1 MACGRAQISF
11 TQNEGHGKHMKP
23 FSSPMLDRRRFLGQT
38 SHGLSGIALA
48 SLLYRDGLLATDKT
62 ALRPLIDPS
71 RPFASRSSHFAPKAK
86 NVLMIFCAGA
96 CSQLDT
102 FDYKPELIKRH
113 GEPMPGADGLVTFQG
128 KQGNLTK
135 SPWEFKPR
143 GQCGK
148 MISDLVPMLGDLA
161 DDMCFIHSLTG
172 KTNTHGPGE
181 NFMSTGFTLEGFP
194 SVGAW
199 VTWALGTENQELPS
213 YVAIPDPRGTPQSS
227 VNNWGSGFLPA
238 AYQGTDFNAAQPLRN
253 LERPSGVSA
262 GTDRATREFLQKLN
276 LRHMQDY
283 PGDSELAARI
293 SSYELAAKMQLSV
306 PAVTDLNTETADTMR
321 MYGADDSS
329 NDLKAKYARNC
340 ILARRLIEKGVRFV
354 QLFNG
359 AYQTG
364 GEGVSNWDGHKQL
377 QEQYGKHGPVFDQP
391 TAALLRDLKQRGL
404 LKDTLVVWCTEF
416 GRMPTFQAGASG
428 RDHNPSG
435 FTAWMAGA
443 GVKAPFSY
451 GATDEFGYKA
461 VEGIA
466 TVYDFHATILHLL
479 GMDHERLTYYHN
491 GIERRLTDVHG
502 HVIRDVLA

>member
-1 MACGRAQISF
+1 M
-11 TQNEGHGKHMKP
+11 
-23 FSSPMLDRRRFLGQT
+23 
-38 SHGLSGIALA
+38 GLSSIALA
-48 SLLYRDGLLATDKT
+48 SLLQSDGLLAEDKSP
-62 ALRPLIDPS
+62 LRPRINPAL
-71 RPFASRSSHFAPKAK
+71 PFAAREPHFPAKAK

-113 GEPMPGADGLVTFQG
+113 GQPMPGADGLLTFQG

-148 MISDLVPMLGDLA
+148 MVSELVPMLGEMA

-181 NFMSTGFTLEGFP
+181 NFMSTGYTLDGFP

-227 VNNWGSGFLPA
+227 VNNWGCGFLPA
-238 AYQGTDFNAAQPLRN
+238 AFQGTDFNATKPLRN
-253 LERPSGVSA
+253 LDRPANFNAV
-262 GTDRATREFLQKLN
+262 TDEATRDFLQRMNK
-276 LRHMQDY
+276 RHLENF

-293 SSYELAAKMQLSV
+293 SSYELAARMQLSV
-306 PAVTDLNTETADTMR
+306 PEVTNLATETAASLA
-321 MYGADDSS
+321 MYGADDAS

-377 QEQYGKHGPVFDQP
+377 HEQYSKHGPVLDQP

-428 RDHNPSG
+428 RDHNPAG
-435 FTAWMAGA
+435 FTAWLAGA
-443 GVKAPFSY
+443 GVKAPFTY

-461 VEGIA
+461 VENVT

-502 HVIRDVLA
+502 QVIRDILV

>member
-1 MACGRAQISF
+1 M
-11 TQNEGHGKHMKP
+11 
-23 FSSPMLDRRRFLGQT
+23 
-38 SHGLSGIALA
+38 GLSGIALA
-48 SLLYRDGLLATDKT
+48 SLLQSDGLLAEDKSP
-62 ALRPLIDPS
+62 LRPRIDPAL
-71 RPFASRSSHFAPKAK
+71 PFAAREPHFPAKAK

-113 GEPMPGADGLVTFQG
+113 GQPMPGADGLLTFQG

-148 MISDLVPMLGDLA
+148 MVSELVPMLGEMA

-181 NFMSTGFTLEGFP
+181 NFMSTGFTLDGFP

-227 VNNWGSGFLPA
+227 VNNWGCGFLPA
-238 AYQGTDFNAAQPLRN
+238 AFQGTDFNATKPLRN
-253 LERPSGVSA
+253 LDRPADLTAV
-262 GTDRATREFLQKLN
+262 TDEATRDFLQRMNK
-276 LRHMQDY
+276 RHLENF

-293 SSYELAAKMQLSV
+293 SSYELAARMQLSV
-306 PAVTDLNTETADTMR
+306 PEVTNLATETAASLA
-321 MYGADDSS
+321 MYGADDAS

-377 QEQYGKHGPVFDQP
+377 HEQYSKHGPVLDQP

-428 RDHNPSG
+428 RDHNPAG
-435 FTAWMAGA
+435 FTAWLAGA
-443 GVKAPFSY
+443 GVKAPFTY

-461 VEGIA
+461 IENVT

-502 HVIRDVLA
+502 QVIRDILA